1 MKTIVAGLLHCLC
14 HSTVRV
20 VEEDEVDE
28 AVRLMRL
35 PQARIPAIFVTDRFI
50 QGEEYLDE
58 QTINDWK
65 AYFRKR
71 LGHTVAESLGDH
83 YASIKPE

>member
-20 VEEDEVDE
+20 VEEDEVEE

-35 PQARIPAIFVTDRFI
+35 PQARIPAIFVTDKFI
-50 QGEEYLDE
+50 QGEQYLDE

-65 AYFRKR
+65 AYFRNK
-71 LGHTVAESLGDH
+71 LGQALANSLDDH